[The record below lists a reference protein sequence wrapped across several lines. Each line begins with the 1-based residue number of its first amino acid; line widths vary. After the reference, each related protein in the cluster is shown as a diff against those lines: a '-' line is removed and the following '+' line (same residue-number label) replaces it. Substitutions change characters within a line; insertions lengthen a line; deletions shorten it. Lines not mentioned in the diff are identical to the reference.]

1 MRVPEKTV
9 ESLLS
14 VFTQFWQTD
23 RAYSLLKNNRTA
35 GIVMIASVIVISVS
49 GYIPTLLINWA
60 EVQEEWTDERMPELI
75 DQEFTPVQADS
86 VIASELYEMRGMME
100 SLPLARLIERGL
112 IAVIGALAAFGIVF
126 AVESRKVGRLGD
138 YITSAVLSQ
147 SAYMLTGMLL
157 IVVVTMLR
165 IPPTVR
171 LNLAVLIPVDT
182 LSPSRIHV
190 FLFTFL
196 SNIDIPSIAAL
207 LLWGRGLSAMLGRS
221 HSWGIR
227 LCISVY
233 IIGILLI
240 SLPVMFA
247 PVA

>member
-1 MRVPEKTV
+1 MRIEKTV

-23 RAYSLLKNNRTA
+23 RAYSLLKNNRSA
-35 GIVMIASVIVISVS
+35 GIVMIASVVVISVS
-49 GYIPTLLINWA
+49 GYIPTLFINWT

-75 DQEFTPVQADS
+75 DREFTPVQADS
-86 VIASELYEMRGMME
+86 VIAGELDEMRGMME
-100 SLPLARLIERGL
+100 SLPIARLIDRGL
-112 IAVIGALAAFGIVF
+112 IAVIGALAAFGIIF
-126 AVESRKVGRLGD
+126 AVESRKVGRLWD

-147 SAYMLTGMLL
+147 SAYMLTGVLL
-157 IVVVTMLR
+157 IFVVTMLR
-165 IPPTVR
+165 IPLTVR
-171 LNLAVLIPVDT
+171 LNLAAFIPVDT

-196 SNIDIPSIAAL
+196 SNIDAPSIVAL
-207 LLWGRGLSAMLGRS
+207 LLWGRGLSAMLGRN

-233 IIGILLI
+233 TIGILLI

-247 PVA
+247 PAA